1 MKNLKLL
8 SKLQASEMVTLIL
21 KATAGERLDYYI
33 IAQTINYSIVCTGQC
48 EGTII
53 RKVGDERGS
62 FRQFNILLSSVLPLI
77 EKGHAFRIVYDKDVL
92 RFVSGDDRLKLTPLC
107 VEYNN
112 PQADKIV
119 SKYQRF
125 QTALIEASDSTSRI
139 RRAEVELESLQEQY
153 NGVSLMHLDG
163 EMQSSNPFAEDSIS
177 PKIDAKYTEAIKEQ
191 KEKLATLQQQAK
203 AVETVDL
210 KAFRTMTLAA
220 SRSHEMINFCDTFA
234 VTALKNSFILQT
246 GKCPT
251 MAVQASLLYQLIQYN
266 EGNGFHWFEGGL
278 VFSVGEEERT
288 VVFMEKYLPNT
299 AVDSSIVT
307 RGIVRE
313 KYILSMKG
321 ILSVTQLMRSK
332 FPQMTFDL
340 GNSKIILENDKGEV
354 IETTFETEGV
364 DTLQLKKLMRG
375 ENVQGEI
382 TQATLS
388 IPSEVQSLL
397 GMFRDKLTLYV
408 KERKVIFQADS
419 LYLVFGR

>member
-1 MKNLKLL
+1 ML
-8 SKLQASEMVTLIL
+8 
-21 KATAGERLDYYI
+21 
-33 IAQTINYSIVCTGQC
+33 
-48 EGTII
+48 
-53 RKVGDERGS
+53 
-62 FRQFNILLSSVLPLI
+62 FRS
-77 EKGHAFRIVYDKDVL
+77 
-92 RFVSGDDRLKLTPLC
+92 
-107 VEYNN
+107 
-112 PQADKIV
+112 
-119 SKYQRF
+119 
-125 QTALIEASDSTSRI
+125 
-139 RRAEVELESLQEQY
+139 
-153 NGVSLMHLDG
+153 VSLMHLDG
-163 EMQSSNPFAEDSIS
+163 EMQSSNPFTEDAVS

-203 AVETVDL
+203 AVETIDL

-266 EGNGFHWFEGGL
+266 EGNGFYWFEGGL

-299 AVDSSIVT
+299 VVDSSIVT